1 MDNLF
6 LEGYDTIQSYS
17 NGISKDIFA
26 KALLAE
32 HDDSIHVAAGE
43 LIFQEAMSALKDLT
57 FAGVMYSIHLKES
70 GNMHLLNEGFGEFV
84 EKVKSLFKKLI
95 ESIKAF
101 FSRIWMKVSNL
112 WTKREEVVK
121 KDESKIRQGA
131 NYTDKDGDEKEV
143 PYKKKLVD
151 AGISIAGQ
159 ASLATIVGAN
169 GLGKL
174 GKLTN
179 SAGIINIMAEVD
191 KDGKLGPT
199 DIKAL
204 ADADKSTYNQA
215 ITTNENLKVTRTAIA
230 DFKESLNDEISAV
243 LDDSNDVKLSTII
256 DDCIKFYTK
265 ATRDSITKNKKTIE
279 NLIKSADKAKKEFE
293 TLLKDSSKSADATK
307 NSAMLQAAYM
317 YIALA
322 QFVVG
327 KSTQVIK
334 SASDEAWSKI
344 ETARSNYTRVVK
356 QRNLGEN
363 ANVGSNVL
371 SKFGFNA

>member
-6 LEGYDTIQSYS
+6 LEGYENVQSYS
-17 NGISKDIFA
+17 SSGISKDIFA

-32 HDDSIHVAAGE
+32 HDDSIHIAAGE

-151 AGISIAGQ
+151 AGISIAEQ
-159 ASLATIVGAN
+159 DTLETIVTAN
-169 GLGKL
+169 GLGKIGTL
-174 GKLTN
+174 KNNEGV
-179 SAGIINIMAEVD
+179 GNIMKFVTAA
-191 KDGKLGPT
+191 KLAT
-199 DIKAL
+199 TAIRAL
-204 ADADKSTYNQA
+204 NTNKKTIDVA
-215 ITTNENLKVTRTAIA
+215 IDTNENLKDTRTAISE
-230 DFKESLNDEISAV
+230 FKESVNDEISAL

-265 ATRDSITKNKKTIE
+265 TTRDTINKNKKTID
-279 NLIKSADKAKKEFE
+279 NLIKSADKAKKEYE
-293 TLLKDSSKSADATK
+293 TSLKGGVGATK
-307 NSAMLQAAYM
+307 LSAELQAAYM